1 MQEDQEYVLLEDAAR
16 DAKIKRATMW
26 NYVNDLGIETF
37 KAGRDR
43 RSYITRADAKR
54 LKEYKEAPWKIKVE
68 TRHKAKPR
76 LPAVA

>member
-1 MQEDQEYVLLEDAAR
+1 MEEYMTLQEAALY
-16 DAKIKRATMW
+16 AGIKRATIY
-26 NYVNDLGIETF
+26 NYLHDLGIETF

-43 RSYITRADAKR
+43 RSYITRIDATR

-68 TRHKAKPR
+68 TRHKTKPR

>member
-1 MQEDQEYVLLEDAAR
+1 LEDQAYMTLEEASAY
-16 DAKIKRATMW
+16 AHIKRATIY
-26 NYVNDLGIETF
+26 NYLHDLGIETF

-43 RSYITRADAKR
+43 RSYITRADADR

-68 TRHKAKPR
+68 TRHKTKPR